1 MRISVAFYWII
12 LLSVFIFQLRMPH
25 NQGGMK
31 TDEERQAGEIAGGY
45 TEEDGGKTQ
54 TDQILL
60 QDIFLHEAM
69 KELQWCYHTLK
80 HTKQRNA
87 LVTRCSEVGC
97 GSLTV

>member
-1 MRISVAFYWII
+1 
-12 LLSVFIFQLRMPH
+12 MPH

-60 QDIFLHEAM
+60 QDIFYTKRWKNFSGAITCWNTQNNVM
-69 KELQWCYHTLK
+69 PWWQDVLK
-80 HTKQRNA
+80 LDAGH
-87 LVTRCSEVGC
+87 
-97 GSLTV
+97 